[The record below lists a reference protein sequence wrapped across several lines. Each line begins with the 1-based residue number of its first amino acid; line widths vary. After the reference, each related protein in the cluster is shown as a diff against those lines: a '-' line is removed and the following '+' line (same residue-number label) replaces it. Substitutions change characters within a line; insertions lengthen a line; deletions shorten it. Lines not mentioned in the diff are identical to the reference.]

1 MPVTKASHLASNLRP
16 AEKDDDMTGNPVSAA
31 MDRPFALDLPQL
43 DGLAATAW
51 GLARGAVEH
60 LLDFPRLNEL
70 YSTAATAD
78 DIDGFL
84 DRVVQTLA
92 IEQVLDPADLNRIP
106 KTGPVVVVAN
116 HPLGAIDGILL
127 ARLLRS
133 VRRDVRLMG
142 NYHLAR
148 LSAIKE
154 MFLLVDPFAREG
166 SASFNRRGVKQT
178 LDHLKAGGC
187 LGVFPAGEV
196 AHLHLRQRG
205 IVESPWSE
213 SVTRLIRKTG
223 ATVVPVH
230 FSGRNSAAFQL
241 LGLIHPRLRTFML
254 PRQVFKQYGATVE
267 IRIGRPIN
275 PRTIADM
282 GAAAAVTAYLR
293 LRTCMLE
300 HRGEK
305 RHSHSTG
312 FQPVSNGAQP
322 AQIVTAVKPT
332 LLQRDIDSLLTEQL
346 LVESDDLVVYH
357 AKSSQIPHLLQEI
370 GRLREITFRAV
381 GEGSGKAID
390 LDEFDAYYTHLF
402 IWNRTKGELVGA
414 YRLGQT
420 DEIVRK
426 HGVRGLYTATL
437 FDFDPLLFAQFGP
450 SLEMGRSFVRAEY
463 QKGYLP
469 LLMLWKGIG
478 HFVVKHPRYRNLFG
492 PVSITNEYQSLS
504 KQLMVKFLK
513 LHATDAD
520 AGRYVHPRTPFVD
533 LPVRDWT
540 LAAGQA
546 VRGIDDV
553 NTLVGDLEPDGKG
566 VPILLKQYLKL
577 GGRLLGFNIDPDFS
591 NVLDGLIMVDLATAE
606 PRSLARYMGEAG
618 LAKFRALHS
627 A

>member
-1 MPVTKASHLASNLRP
+1 
-16 AEKDDDMTGNPVSAA
+16 MTGTSAA
-31 MDRPFALDLPQL
+31 GVMERPFRLDLPQL
-43 DGLAATAW
+43 DGLKATAW
-51 GLARGAVEH
+51 SLAKGAVESF
-60 LLDFPRLNEL
+60 LDFPRLNHL
-70 YSTAATAD
+70 YTTAASAQ

-84 DRVVQTLA
+84 DKVVETLA
-92 IEQVLDPADLNRIP
+92 IDEVLDPADLARIP

-127 ARLLRS
+127 GRLLRR
-133 VRRDVRLMG
+133 VRKDVRLMG
-142 NYHLAR
+142 NYHLGR
-148 LSAIKE
+148 LKAIE
-154 MFLLVDPFAREG
+154 DLFLLVDPFARDG
-166 SASFNRRGVKQT
+166 SANFNRRGLKQT
-178 LDHLKAGGC
+178 LDHLREGGC

-196 AHLHLRQRG
+196 AHLHLKERA
-205 IVESPWSE
+205 IVESPWSD

-241 LGLIHPRLRTFML
+241 LGLIHPRLRTVML
-254 PRQVFKQYGATVE
+254 PRQVFHQLGATVE
-267 IRIGRPIN
+267 IRVGRPIN
-275 PRTIADM
+275 ARTIEAM
-282 GAAAAVTAYLR
+282 GDDSAVTAYLR

-305 RHSHSTG
+305 RHTRSTG
-312 FQPVSNGAQP
+312 YQPVSNGVEP
-322 AQIVTAVKPT
+322 AQIVPPVATK
-332 LLQRDIDSLLTEQL
+332 LLLRDIDALPKEQL

-357 AKSSQIPHLLQEI
+357 AKSIQIPHLLQEI

-402 IWNRTKGELVGA
+402 IWNKTKGELVGA

-437 FDFDPLLFAQFGP
+437 FDFDPLLFAQLGP
-450 SLEMGRSFVRAEY
+450 SLEMGRSFVRQEY

-478 HFVVKHPRYRNLFG
+478 HFVVKYPRYRNLFG

-504 KQLMVKFLK
+504 KQLMVKFLR
-513 LHATDAD
+513 LHAMDTDS
-520 AGRYVHPRTPFVD
+520 GQFVTPRTPFVD
-533 LPVRDWT
+533 VPLRDWT
-540 LAAGQA
+540 VATGAA
-546 VRGIDDV
+546 VRDVDDV

-577 GGRLLGFNIDPDFS
+577 GGKLMGFNIDPDFS
-591 NVLDGLIMVDLATAE
+591 NVLDGLIMVDLAASE
-606 PRSLARYMGEAG
+606 PRSIARYFGEEG
-618 LAKFRALHS
+618 LAKFRAFHGVD
-627 A
+627 